1 MRRIALCLLIIMAL
15 SLASVQALARGAAMI
30 FWYPGEAGSTE
41 EAQPVLDDFLGYVSQ
56 KMGDVQI
63 EGRYYNTVDAGLKF
77 ISEKRPAIGIVS
89 YAALTQ
95 YADKLGA
102 PSVFLA
108 TLPLPGGA
116 ATEKYAIV
124 GRSKDL
130 KPGVKILSSEP
141 MKLSYVRE
149 KLFAGLPQD
158 AVMTPTSQIFS
169 ALKKISSG
177 EMDAVAILTPIEAST
192 LAQVSAEWARGLVQI
207 SVSENVPTA
216 RVLLFDPAW
225 KDADRLRQVLIGAG
239 SDPAA
244 KDLLLE
250 LRLKGFAEAR

>member
-141 MKLSYVRE
+141 
-149 KLFAGLPQD
+149 
-158 AVMTPTSQIFS
+158 
-169 ALKKISSG
+169 KKISSG